1 MPKDTFFNLPKEKQ
15 ERIIDAAIDEFG
27 AHSFHQARVTAIAE
41 QAGIPVGSFYQ
52 YFEDKMDLF
61 KYLVELVAEKKLS
74 YINRDLLENEEK
86 YSFSQLLRE
95 AFASG
100 IRFAKENPRLLPIGL
115 MLVNDKTLLREIF
128 GKHINKSVGF
138 FRQMLEAARARGE
151 IDPHIDPKLAARM
164 ITGMLFSITD
174 FFYEDGK
181 LNLDDMAVI
190 DQMLYF
196 IENGLGKKRKK

>member
-15 ERIIDAAIDEFG
+15 ERIIDAAIDEF
-27 AHSFHQARVTAIAE
+27 ATHSFHQARVTAIAE

-61 KYLVELVAEKKLS
+61 KYLMELVVEKKIF
-74 YINRDLLENEEK
+74 YINRDLLETEEK
-86 YSFSQLLRE
+86 YSFFQLLRE
-95 AFASG
+95 AFVSG

-128 GKHINKSVGF
+128 GEHINKSIDF
-138 FRQMLEAARARGE
+138 FRQMLEKAKTRGE
-151 IDPHIDPKLAARM
+151 IDPSIDPELAAHM
-164 ITGMLFSITD
+164 IAGMLFSLTD
-174 FFYEDGK
+174 FFYEAGK
-181 LNLDDMAVI
+181 LDLDDMTVI

-196 IENGLGKKRKK
+196 IENGLRKKE